1 MVHLRY
7 RLEDF
12 AAFVIYPQETKTS
25 LDMSISDGKV
35 WDISGFFYTSS
46 LAAATTHS
54 LPHGGVR
61 SHMRMFGRPYDQSI
75 DDSTL
80 STFSSSATAMRHT
93 VCPEY

>member
-35 WDISGFFYTSS
+35 WDISGFFLY
-46 LAAATTHS
+46 
-54 LPHGGVR
+54 
-61 SHMRMFGRPYDQSI
+61 F
-75 DDSTL
+75 
-80 STFSSSATAMRHT
+80 FSSSGHNSFAASWRREISHADVWETI
-93 VCPEY
+93 